1 MRIGKSTIYL
11 LFFKMITHMYS
22 KKMALLA
29 LSIAMLTIAC
39 NRKMSSRSGGKTMV
53 YSELKN
59 MWVDKGPYYKG
70 ESIKVFFAD
79 GHPEELGIKSP
90 NGDFYYLVYI
100 PGLETIPN
108 ASPLVSQTKFKKM
121 KEIELIAGVTRANP
135 HNIKYKSNQPI
146 FTQSGIYTLL
156 LSKNLSTDAAGP
168 AETIQIE
175 YRHQSRPP
183 QS

>member
-1 MRIGKSTIYL
+1 M
-11 LFFKMITHMYS
+11 FS

-29 LSIAMLTIAC
+29 LSIAMLTMAC
-39 NRKMSSRSGGKTMV
+39 NRKMSSKSAGKTMI

-70 ESIKVFFAD
+70 ESIQVFFAD
-79 GHPEELGIKSP
+79 GHPEELGIKNP
-90 NGDFYYLVYI
+90 DGDFYYLVYI

-108 ASPLVSQTKFKKM
+108 ASPLVSQTKFKQV

-135 HNIKYKSNQPI
+135 HNIKYKGNQPI
-146 FTQSGIYTLL
+146 FTKSGNYTLL

-175 YRHQSRPP
+175 YVHKPRPP
-183 QS
+183 QT